1 MVVKFY
7 LNARGHF
14 VNMDI
19 DVVLKK
25 TSHLSL
31 LLTAGVADEDMLDE
45 FLVGR
50 HQLDHGQSS
59 TMDVRRYV
67 DFFYISG

>member
-1 MVVKFY
+1 
-7 LNARGHF
+7 
-14 VNMDI
+14 MDI

-25 TSHLSL
+25 TQTYRL

-50 HQLDHGQSS
+50 RQLDHGQSS
-59 TMDVRRYV
+59 TMDVRR
-67 DFFYISG
+67 

>member
-7 LNARGHF
+7 LKARGHF

-25 TSHLSL
+25 KNSNLSL

-50 HQLDHGQSS
+50 RQLDHGQSS
-59 TMDVRRYV
+59 TMDVRR
-67 DFFYISG
+67 

>member
-7 LNARGHF
+7 LKARGHF
-14 VNMDI
+14 VHMDI

-25 TSHLSL
+25 TQTYRF

-50 HQLDHGQSS
+50 RQLDHGQSS
-59 TMDVRRYV
+59 TMDVRR
-67 DFFYISG
+67 

>member
-7 LNARGHF
+7 LKARGHF
-14 VNMDI
+14 VNMDM

-25 TSHLSL
+25 NSNLSL

-50 HQLDHGQSS
+50 RQLDHGQSS
-59 TMDVRRYV
+59 TMDVRR
-67 DFFYISG
+67 